1 MNFSETLKQT
11 HEYKQNLKLQY
22 NYISLFTYSRIHISS
37 CIYIIFRIFSV
48 IRNKSRILLIFDEI
62 GYCRGYNQYTILV
75 ILAISILPFWMIR
88 KKKKR
93 KNNYVRFISVST
105 ANFLSQL
112 LKIIPG
118 EAEIYKISVFIPF
131 ISNNNGERRT
141 AV

>member
-1 MNFSETLKQT
+1 MARALTPCNFHTSFNVNFSETLKQT

-88 KKKKR
+88 KKKKE
-93 KNNYVRFISVST
+93 KIT
-105 ANFLSQL
+105 LSDL
-112 LKIIPG
+112 
-118 EAEIYKISVFIPF
+118 FPF
-131 ISNNNGERRT
+131 QQQTFFRSY
-141 AV
+141 